1 VTPSGDNGAAELLPH
16 FKPIASWAL
25 FAGALI
31 LTFVALVNSS
41 MLLGEDTTPP
51 PAAKPQP
58 LPFSH
63 KLHTQ
68 FFKECQDCHEISSD
82 GWTMSYPPEEKCM
95 TCHATVAADRPA
107 INKLAEYAAQK
118 KPVPWVPI
126 YRVPD
131 FVYFS
136 HRKHVQKAKLDCEN
150 CHGPVRE
157 RDVIVREK
165 PISMAACISC
175 HKEKGAS
182 TNCRT
187 CHDAI

>member
-1 VTPSGDNGAAELLPH
+1 LLPH
-16 FKPIASWAL
+16 LKPTASWELAT
-25 FAGALI
+25 GALI
-31 LTFVALVNSS
+31 LSFAMFS
-41 MLLGEDTTPP
+41 GARGIRAQDKPPEPP
-51 PAAKPQP
+51 PAKPQP
-58 LPFSH
+58 IPFSH

-68 FFKECQDCHEISSD
+68 FFKECQDCHQISSD

-95 TCHATVAADRPA
+95 TCHATVATDSPA
-107 INKLAEYAAQK
+107 IKKLAEYAAQK
-118 KPVPWVPI
+118 KPVPWVQI
-126 YRVPD
+126 YRAPD

-165 PISMAACISC
+165 PISMAACIAC

>member
-1 VTPSGDNGAAELLPH
+1 MQRHLKPTASPALLT
-16 FKPIASWAL
+16 
-25 FAGALI
+25 GALI
-31 LTFVALVNSS
+31 LTFVALIDSG
-41 MLLGEDTTPP
+41 MLRGEDKTPP
-51 PAAKPQP
+51 PAAKSQP

-68 FFKECQDCHEISSD
+68 FFKECQECHQISSD
-82 GWTMSYPPEEKCM
+82 GWTMNYPPEGKCM
-95 TCHATVAADRPA
+95 TCHATVAADSPA
-107 INKLAEYAAQK
+107 IKKLAEYAAQK
-118 KPVPWVPI
+118 KPVPWVQI
-126 YRVPD
+126 YKVPD

-136 HRKHVQKAKLDCEN
+136 HRKHVQKAKLDCED

-175 HKEKGAS
+175 HKEKAAS